1 MQSLQKALPQLV
13 NYTKKNDDEF
23 KSQFVSSLSDHLKSI
38 NASFQYFNKIGLAI
52 RSYYSEE
59 NDSYS
64 EPTIEG
70 FHFDIDSSAFTRTDF
85 TYGNKWTS
93 EGMNIGNVTI
103 FPMAFMLLAKKNNES
118 NFVEEEFGQVISSLN
133 NMIYSVVDHVIGSLV
148 EYTDLSNF
156 NIVFDCQSGT
166 VDYGEY

>member
-1 MQSLQKALPQLV
+1 M
-13 NYTKKNDDEF
+13 TKRNL
-23 KSQFVSSLSDHLKSI
+23 FV
-38 NASFQYFNKIGLAI
+38 
-52 RSYYSEE
+52 E
-59 NDSYS
+59 
-64 EPTIEG
+64 
-70 FHFDIDSSAFTRTDF
+70 
-85 TYGNKWTS
+85 
-93 EGMNIGNVTI
+93 MV
-103 FPMAFMLLAKKNNES
+103 LAKKNNES